1 MQKIS
6 YKASHAERRARAYP
20 PIGDQLDASMKLA
33 AALQVAG
40 VPLPDE
46 VARWIDQCKAV
57 KHRYPKSNE

>member
-1 MQKIS
+1 
-6 YKASHAERRARAYP
+6 
-20 PIGDQLDASMKLA
+20 MKLT